1 LIVVHELAHL
11 KEREH
16 GRAFYALC
24 THMEADY
31 HPLELDLRLW
41 LTAWNWS
48 RRRPERRLETGRCC
62 AQRGLANPASTQAA
76 ALLLLSL

>member
-1 LIVVHELAHL
+1 MIVVHELAHL

-31 HPLELDLRLW
+31 HQLGTGPAAVADGAGTGAAAGRG
-41 LTAWNWS
+41 
-48 RRRPERRLETGRCC
+48 LETGRCC
-62 AQRGLANPASTQAA
+62 AQRGLANPPSTQAA